1 MDLSRLSTD
10 ALASFAVFA
19 DHLNFTRAAEELH
32 ISQPALHVKVQ
43 KLAENL
49 GRPLY
54 TRQGRRLTL
63 TSTGEQVARFR
74 PRPRRPH
81 DGFPRRRPR
90 HRPRSR
96 PDPGRR

>member
-19 DHLNFTRAAEELH
+19 DHLNFTRAAEALH

-43 KLAENL
+43 KLADTL

-54 TRQGRRLTL
+54 TRQGRRLALTPAASRSPASPA
-63 TSTGEQVARFR
+63 TSTPA
-74 PRPRRPH
+74 
-81 DGFPRRRPR
+81 
-90 HRPRSR
+90 
-96 PDPGRR
+96 